1 MTNDMKNYGISTDTI
16 KDYSTWGII
25 SRLLSYLKPYR
36 KKVIAALM
44 LSIISSM
51 LFVVRPYLIKVAID
65 DYLTVGNL
73 NGLKIFLIVFIIIYF
88 LRFFTG
94 YFLNMITGIIGQ
106 NVMHDLR
113 INIFNHI
120 LSMEMSF
127 FDHNKVGRLM
137 TRTTDD
143 VATLNE
149 LYTSGAV
156 RLLNNSGILVGI
168 IIVMFFLD
176 WKLTLV
182 TLAVSPLIYL
192 AAYIFAKKIR
202 IIYRNIRKSTARLNA
217 LLQESIQGIR
227 IIKQMMRIKWSY
239 DKFSMYSKDLMKLK
253 IQNVYN
259 YGLFFPV
266 MEFIG
271 VIGIVLVLSYGGQR
285 IYFGTLQLGVMV
297 AFIRLVDM
305 FFWPVRE
312 MAENFNVMLSA
323 IASSERIF
331 TLLDTKSSI
340 TDSPSSVNTVKGTE
354 IIFDGVW
361 FAYEGED
368 WILKDVS
375 FRVAPGERVAFVGP
389 TGAGKTSIINL
400 LLRFYDVNRGR
411 ILVDGKN
418 IKEIS
423 LSTLRRLI
431 SHVGQ
436 DPFLFNRSIHENI
449 TLGENSI
456 DNFRIHET
464 LSRIESDNFFES
476 LEFGL
481 DTVVMER
488 GSRLSQ
494 GQKQL
499 VSFSRAMAADRGI
512 LVLDEATSSIDTFT
526 DNLIQKAIPV
536 LMEGRTSIVIAH
548 RLSTV
553 RNVDKIHVIAKGK
566 IRESGTHNELM
577 KLDRIYAKLSKMHLE
592 NS

>member
-1 MTNDMKNYGISTDTI
+1 MTTSTKNYGISTDMV
-16 KDYSTWGII
+16 KDYSAWDII
-25 SRLLSYLKPYR
+25 YRLLSYLRQYR
-36 KKVIAALM
+36 GKVVLALI
-44 LSIISSM
+44 LSIMSSV
-51 LFVVRPYLIKVAID
+51 LLVVRPYLIKVAID
-65 DYLTVGNL
+65 DYLTAGNL
-73 NGLKIFLIVFIIIYF
+73 DGLRIFLIYFIIIYF
-88 LRFFTG
+88 LRLFVG
-94 YFLNMITGIIGQ
+94 YFLNMITGIMGQ

-113 INIFNHI
+113 MKIFSHI

-156 RLLNNSGILVGI
+156 RLINNSGILIGI
-168 IIVMFFLD
+168 IVVMFLMD
-176 WKLTLV
+176 WKLTLI
-182 TLAVSPLIYL
+182 TLAVAPLIYM

-239 DKFSMYSKDLMKLK
+239 EKFSSYSYDLMKLK

-285 IYFGTLQLGVMV
+285 IHSGTLQLGVMV

-323 IASSERIF
+323 MASSERIF

-340 TDSPSSVNTVKGTE
+340 TDPQVPVDTVDGTE
-354 IIFDGVW
+354 IVFDGVW

-368 WILKDVS
+368 WVLKDVS
-375 FRVAPGERVAFVGP
+375 FRVDPGERIAFVGP

-400 LLRFYDVNRGR
+400 LLRFYDVNQGR

-423 LSTLRRLI
+423 LSRLRRLI
-431 SHVGQ
+431 SYVGQ

-449 TLGENSI
+449 TLGENNI

-476 LEFGL
+476 LEYGL

-499 VSFSRAMAADRGI
+499 VSFSRAMAADRRI

-526 DNLIQKAIPV
+526 DNLIQKAVPV
-536 LMEGRTSIVIAH
+536 LMEDRTSIVIAH

-553 RNVDKIHVIAKGK
+553 RNVDRIHVIAKGR
-566 IRESGTHNELM
+566 IRESGTHDELM
-577 KLDRIYAKLSKMHLE
+577 KLDGIYAKLSKMHLE
-592 NS
+592 E

>member
-1 MTNDMKNYGISTDTI
+1 MTNDMKNYGISTDTV

-36 KKVIAALM
+36 KKVIIALM
-44 LSIISSM
+44 LSIISAM
-51 LFVVRPYLIKVAID
+51 LLVVRPYLIKVAID

-94 YFLNMITGIIGQ
+94 YFLIMITGIIGQ

-113 INIFNHI
+113 ITIFNHI

-156 RLLNNSGILVGI
+156 RLLNNSVVLVGI

-182 TLAVSPLIYL
+182 TLAVAPLIYL

-217 LLQESIQGIR
+217 LLQESIQGVR

-239 DKFSMYSKDLMKLK
+239 EKFSTYSKDLMKLK

-340 TDSPSSVNTVKGTE
+340 TDSPSPVNTIEGTE

-375 FRVAPGERVAFVGP
+375 FRVATGERVAFVGP

-449 TLGENSI
+449 TLGESSI

-464 LSRIESDNFFES
+464 LSRIESNNFFES

-499 VSFSRAMAADRGI
+499 VSFSRAMATDRRI

-553 RNVDKIHVIAKGK
+553 RNVDRIHVIAKGR
-566 IRESGTHNELM
+566 IRESGKHDELM
-577 KLDRIYAKLSKMHLE
+577 KLDGIYAKLSKMYIE